1 MKSVSDQMKPSNIY
15 EIAFYNFK
23 AECRRVYDANLAL
36 WFLRTAMTNQNLWL
50 HVYVHIPTFS
60 MDCVHLHNTQQIYS
74 TEHTDTDIEPCF
86 HRQNGNKY
94 SLIKV
99 CWLHE

>member
-36 WFLRTAMTNQNLWL
+36 
-50 HVYVHIPTFS
+50 
-60 MDCVHLHNTQQIYS
+60 
-74 TEHTDTDIEPCF
+74 
-86 HRQNGNKY
+86 
-94 SLIKV
+94 
-99 CWLHE
+99 

>member
-15 EIAFYNFK
+15 ETAFYNFK

-36 WFLRTAMTNQNLWL
+36 WFLGTAMTNQNLWL

-60 MDCVHLHNTQQIYS
+60 MDCVHLHNTQQRYS
-74 TEHTDTDIEPCF
+74 TET
-86 HRQNGNKY
+86 HRHRY
-94 SLIKV
+94 WTLFP
-99 CWLHE
+99 